1 MVMMIYTISLLL
13 NTVVLLIA
21 LYFMIESFREK
32 EGRAKYFG
40 LLGTLFHGFLFPLII
55 FVPFLRLPIL
65 LLFIVYVTLLVLVLI
80 PHKLKPLGSVEYIVG
95 KVLRFDERTTVFR
108 SFHLKPGTERSKEF
122 YKKHPELE
130 DYDKKR
136 QELGGWNLGPAGKI
150 DKYYPPTKSMVEAA
164 EESAFLF
171 GSHFEANPA
180 DGSVPHEMDPKQ
192 ASNIIK
198 NYAKHIGADLVGI
211 TIINPLWLYS
221 HRGEECYP
229 ETDKYGSEIKNEFK
243 YAVVFATEMNYEH
256 VMTAPHTPL
265 VAESMNNYAKGVY
278 ISTMLAKWFAK
289 MGYEASAQHFSHFD
303 MVMPPV
309 AIDAGIGEY
318 ARNGYLITDKFGARV
333 RLGGVLT
340 NMPLEVDQPI
350 SLGVNEFCSRCKK
363 CATSCPSNS
372 IPEGDEIIHNGV
384 KKWKLDDESCY
395 MLWGKFGTDCAI
407 CMSVCPYSR
416 PNTPLHRVI
425 RWMVKQS
432 PIARKLFPHIDNLIY
447 GKRWRPKET
456 TSWLANPKTTMK
468 KEVY

>member
-1 MVMMIYTISLLL
+1 MVTISLLL
-13 NTVVLLIA
+13 NSVVTLIA
-21 LYFMIESFREK
+21 LYFMIESIREK
-32 EGRAKYFG
+32 EGRAPYFG

-108 SFHLKPGTERSKEF
+108 SFHLKPGTERSTEF

-150 DKYYPPTKSMVEAA
+150 DKYYQPTKSMVEAA

-180 DGSVPHEMDPKQ
+180 DGSEQHEMDPKQ
-192 ASNIIK
+192 ASNIVK
-198 NYAKHIGADLVGI
+198 NYACHIGADLVGI
-211 TIINPLWLYS
+211 TKINPLWLYS

-229 ETDKYGSEIKNEFK
+229 EIDKYGSEIKNEFK
-243 YAVVFATEMNYEH
+243 YAVVFATEMNYGH

-289 MGYEASAQHFSHFD
+289 MGYKASAQHFSHFD

-318 ARNGYLITDKFGARV
+318 ARNGYLISDKFGARV

-340 NMPLEVDQPI
+340 NMPLAVDQPI

-432 PIARKLFPHIDNLIY
+432 PIARKLFPHIDNLVY
-447 GKRWRPKET
+447 GKRWRPKTT